1 MYLGVKEMKEEKRRN
16 NAINF
21 AVKKGWLKGIQ
32 LERKC

>member
-1 MYLGVKEMKEEKRRN
+1 MKEKREKEEERRN

-32 LERKC
+32 LESKC